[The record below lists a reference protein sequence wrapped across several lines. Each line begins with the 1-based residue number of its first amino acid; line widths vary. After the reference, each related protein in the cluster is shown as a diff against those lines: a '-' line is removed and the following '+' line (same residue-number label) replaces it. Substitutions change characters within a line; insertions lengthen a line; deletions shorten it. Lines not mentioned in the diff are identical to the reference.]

1 MKGIIFLQVF
11 NAKHVVEVASH
22 QIDIEYIS
30 LQEGWVEQDPK
41 NILMAVK
48 TCVDNVNQKL
58 NILGIK
64 IDEIVT
70 VGITNQRET
79 TVIWDAI
86 TGEPFYNAICR
97 CFLRFVIII
106 QLRKNIISV
115 LRKDFKSLIYQTCC
129 LLRKK
134 LVREKNI
141 QKD

>member
-1 MKGIIFLQVF
+1 M
-11 NAKHVVEVASH
+11 EVASH

-86 TGEPFYNAICR
+86 TGEPLYNAICR

-106 QLRKNIISV
+106 
-115 LRKDFKSLIYQTCC
+115 
-129 LLRKK
+129 
-134 LVREKNI
+134 
-141 QKD
+141 